1 MRFLAFLLFA
11 MLVGMP
17 VGDSSAQ
24 SAVLWM
30 SVEPAQPVN
39 GSPVLFRVWVDKPLK
54 SLSGIWLGHRVTFEF
69 DSASR
74 AWCGLAG
81 VELGTAAGSHPL
93 RLELIS
99 TNDTRSTSIQTV
111 TTGQGSYA
119 SSILTVDDKFMSPN
133 ADEQVRIR
141 QERALKRDVFR
152 RGSRQQLW
160 KGGFAAP
167 VDNIVTE
174 AFGVRRIFNGRQ
186 RSRHQGLDFRAALG
200 TPVKA
205 MNSGEVILA
214 RQMFYEGGLVV
225 IDHGHGLLTMYLH
238 LSDFKTTEG
247 SRVSKGQII
256 GLSGATG
263 RVTSE
268 HLHVGVRWQGTY
280 LDPAI
285 LLTMKLP

>member
-1 MRFLAFLLFA
+1 MKFLVFLLFA
-11 MLVGMP
+11 MLAWEP

-24 SAVLWM
+24 TIALSLG
-30 SVEPAQPVN
+30 VEPAHPVD
-39 GSPVLFRVWVDKPLK
+39 GSPVLFRIWPDKPLK
-54 SLSGIWLGHRVTFEF
+54 SLSGTWLGHRVIFEF

-74 AWCGLAG
+74 AWCGFAG
-81 VELGTAAGSHPL
+81 VELGTPVGGHSL
-93 RLELIS
+93 KLEMIS
-99 TNDTRSTSIQTV
+99 ASGARSTSTQTI
-111 TTGQGSYA
+111 TIAAGSYA
-119 SSILTVDDKFMSPN
+119 SGTLTVDSKFMTPN
-133 ADEQVRIR
+133 TDEQVRIR
-141 QERALKRDVFR
+141 QERALKREVFR
-152 RGSRQQLW
+152 RSNRQRLW

-167 VDNIVTE
+167 VENIITE
-174 AFGVRRIFNGRQ
+174 NFGVRRIFNGKQ

-225 IDHGHGLLTMYLH
+225 IDHGHGLLTLYLH

-247 SRVSKGQII
+247 SRVNKGQII

-268 HLHVGVRWQGTY
+268 HLHVGVRWLGKY
-280 LDPAI
+280 LDPAT